1 MTVFFFAMVIGRFTG
16 SRLTHTVNPRQLVFG
31 ALIVVAVGFPIFWLS
46 QVPILNI
53 VGLFV
58 AGLGVANLFPFIL
71 SIATSIASEQANQAS
86 ARVSM
91 GAGAAI
97 LIAPQLAGTIA
108 DQIGITS
115 ALSITAVLIAL
126 ALIIVVI
133 ANRQSR
139 F

>member
-1 MTVFFFAMVIGRFTG
+1 
-16 SRLTHTVNPRQLVFG
+16 
-31 ALIVVAVGFPIFWLS
+31 
-46 QVPILNI
+46 
-53 VGLFV
+53 
-58 AGLGVANLFPFIL
+58 
-71 SIATSIASEQANQAS
+71 
-86 ARVSM
+86 M